1 MSETLLS
8 NRVYTELYDAMLAK
22 RLRPGDRLNRRQVAE
37 DLGVSVAPV
46 LEAMTQLEWE
56 GFLQTS
62 PRLGT
67 IVRPITARHA
77 LGRFLL
83 RQAIE
88 VEAARR
94 YAGDMVRNRRDKLL
108 KAARKTDAATAG
120 SLANWRT
127 EVDFHEGLVA
137 CAGCPVL
144 QHEFSHVMRHS
155 LYHAANKLLPSL
167 PPRAPHLHEALVED
181 LCKADAAAADRLIRQ
196 HLAPW
201 ISALT
206 EAAEAE
212 GHQAPPEVRYVRGSA
227 VRLKRRRPL
236 VG

>member
-1 MSETLLS
+1 MSDTLLS
-8 NRVYTELYDAMLAK
+8 HRVYKELYDAMISS

-67 IVRPITARHA
+67 VVRPVTASHA
-77 LGRFLL
+77 IGRFLL

-88 VEAARR
+88 VEAARI
-94 YAGDMVRNRRDKLL
+94 YAGTRILAQRERLVRL
-108 KAARKTDAATAG
+108 ARKTDEAKTG

-127 EVDFHEGLVA
+127 EVDFHEALVA
-137 CAGCPVL
+137 CAGSGVL
-144 QHEFSHVMRHS
+144 VHEFSHVMRHS

-167 PPRAPHLHEALVED
+167 PPRGARLHERLIEG
-181 LCKADAAAADRLIRQ
+181 LCKADPDGADRLIRQ

-201 ISALT
+201 ITALSEAVDDEGSDGT
-206 EAAEAE
+206 EPV
-212 GHQAPPEVRYVRGSA
+212 QYVRGAS
-227 VRLKRRRPL
+227 VKLKRKRPIAR
-236 VG
+236 

>member
-1 MSETLLS
+1 MADTLLS
-8 NRVYTELYDAMLAK
+8 QRVYQELYEAMLSN

-67 IVRPITARHA
+67 MVRPLTAKHA

-88 VEAARR
+88 VEAARV
-94 YAGDMVRNRRDKLL
+94 YAGPLITARREDLMRL
-108 KAARKTDAATAG
+108 ARKADAAKSGTLT
-120 SLANWRT
+120 SWRT
-127 EVDFHEGLVA
+127 EVDFHSALVA
-137 CAGCPVL
+137 TAGFPIISS
-144 QHEFSHVMRHS
+144 EFAHVMRHS
-155 LYHAANKLLPSL
+155 LYHAANRLLPGQ
-167 PPRAPHLHEALVED
+167 PQREPYVHERLLDAL
-181 LCKADAAAADRLIRQ
+181 CDATPDKADRLIRS

-201 ISALT
+201 IAALT
-206 EAAEAE
+206 DAAESE
-212 GHQAPPEVRYVRGSA
+212 VPEPATGYVRGSS
-227 VRLKRRRPL
+227 VRLRPRRALSR
-236 VG
+236 